1 MKKTDESLA
10 WIHFLSFAL
19 TPSVISLIQI
29 FAPKKRA
36 CQIVDKLF
44 TLQIFY
50 QNLIVS

>member
-19 TPSVISLIQI
+19 TPISLIQI

-36 CQIVDKLF
+36 CQIFDKLF
-44 TLQIFY
+44 PLQIFY